1 MIDMTKGRP
10 LPLIVRFAVP
20 IILSNLFMM
29 LYTMAD
35 SIIVGQWLGPEAF
48 AAIGAAGYLYDFPRA
63 MLSGMTHGFGVWLA
77 QRCGAKDEAGFRRG
91 MSGSFMIEMATAAAM
106 LTLCM
111 VFLVPLLRLMQTP
124 QEMMGYSV
132 DYLHVM
138 LPGLALTALYSV
150 MAQALLEEVYERHL
164 SGR

>member
-35 SIIVGQWLGPEAF
+35 SMIVGQWLGPEAF

-63 MLSGMTHGFGVWLA
+63 MDV
-77 QRCGAKDEAGFRRG
+77 RR
-91 MSGSFMIEMATAAAM
+91 
-106 LTLCM
+106 
-111 VFLVPLLRLMQTP
+111 
-124 QEMMGYSV
+124 Y
-132 DYLHVM
+132 
-138 LPGLALTALYSV
+138 ALT
-150 MAQALLEEVYERHL
+150 EITFIPIDCIVYITNRPWLPH
-164 SGR
+164 R